1 MVYATTMKSDLR
13 RILLAGLAVFSAA
26 GCELG
31 AAPIIPGGEA
41 DGSVVDAREPDAAA
55 PPDAMIVPDAEVT
68 PDVVVTPDATVTP
81 DAVVTPDV
89 AVTPD
94 VTVTPDV
101 VVTPDVTVTPDVVVT
116 PDATVTPDAMVMPDV
131 VVRPDVVVMPDVVVD
146 VPVDRATPD
155 AGTTGGLPDTTLMV
169 PTFDAATVAHI
180 REVRARG
187 VAMGMRPNVFAKIG
201 DSITESASFLSDIG
215 FGWYTLGGWSALE
228 PTVRYF
234 STTPAV
240 TGSMAN
246 SFNRQS
252 VCAMGGWIAAYA
264 LSNDPDSALR
274 RELNATRPA
283 YAMVMYGT
291 NDLDYGTVAT
301 YRTNMNRILDVIE
314 SYGTVAALSTIPDRL
329 DRADSAALVPTFNA
343 AIRDIAA
350 TRHLPLMEFWGALQ
364 PLPRRGVDPDGIHP
378 SAYVSSSGGTA
389 CGVLTDAGLR
399 FGYNMRNLVALA
411 LLERLRNTL

>member
-1 MVYATTMKSDLR
+1 MVR
-13 RILLAGLAVFSAA
+13 
-26 GCELG
+26 
-31 AAPIIPGGEA
+31 
-41 DGSVVDAREPDAAA
+41 
-55 PPDAMIVPDAEVT
+55 
-68 PDVVVTPDATVTP
+68 PDVMVS
-81 DAVVTPDV
+81 PDV
-89 AVTPD
+89 
-94 VTVTPDV
+94 
-101 VVTPDVTVTPDVVVT
+101 
-116 PDATVTPDAMVMPDV
+116 M
-131 VVRPDVVVMPDVVVD
+131 VRPDVVVQPDVA
-146 VPVDRATPD
+146 VDRATPVD
-155 AGTTGGLPDTTLMV
+155 TGTPVAVPDTTLMV

-187 VAMGMRPNVFAKIG
+187 LAMGMRPTVFAKIG

-215 FGWYTLGGWSALE
+215 YGWYNLGTWTALE

-234 STTPAV
+234 SATPA
-240 TGSMAN
+240 TGGSMAN
-246 SFNRQS
+246 SFNRAS

-264 LSNDPDSALR
+264 VSNDPDSALR

-301 YRTNMNRILDVIE
+301 FRTNMNRILDVIE

-343 AIRDIAA
+343 AIRDMAA

-378 SAYVSSSGGTA
+378 SAYLSGGSTA
-389 CGVLTDAGLR
+389 CGVLSDAGLR

-411 LLERLRNTL
+411 LLERLRNLP